1 MPPIS
6 KPFPGIFLSHSHAD
20 KEFVRKL
27 ASDLRAAG
35 ARVWIDEAEL
45 KLGDSLIQKIR
56 EGIDSMDYLAVIL
69 SPNSVNSSWVQKEV
83 DIAMNQEIE
92 GRTVKVVPLIYQPCE
107 LPWFLVGKFYAD
119 FTNPD
124 NYRMAFNQVL
134 ARLGMPIPKEN
145 RQYNSYPFTESLPR
159 ARDLTADA
167 QALLAQ
173 TADDDAQVIA
183 TDWRGDR
190 LSRLKTGAWE
200 MIFDAGT
207 EAVRW
212 GTALKELE
220 ARHLVQHIAARLD
233 YHAYK
238 LTPEGWDLA
247 EFVRQIRR

>member
-1 MPPIS
+1 MPPTS

-27 ASDLRAAG
+27 ASDLKAAG

-45 KLGDSLIQKIR
+45 KIGDSLIGKIR
-56 EGIDSMDYLAVIL
+56 EGIDSMDYLAVVL

-83 DIAMNQEIE
+83 DIAMNQEIR
-92 GRTVKVVPLIYQPCE
+92 GRTVKVVPLMYKTCE
-107 LPWFLVGKFYAD
+107 LPWFLDGKFYAD
-119 FTNPD
+119 FTDPK

-134 ARLGMPIPKEN
+134 DRLGMPIPKES
-145 RQYNSYPFTESLPR
+145 RQYYSYPFTEAPPR
-159 ARDLTADA
+159 ARDLSADA

-183 TDWRGDR
+183 TDWQGDR
-190 LSRLKTGAWE
+190 LSRLKTGGWE

-207 EAVRW
+207 EALRW

-220 ARHLVQHIAARLD
+220 SRHLVQHIATRLD
-233 YHAYK
+233 YRAYK

-247 EFVRQIRR
+247 EFIRQIRR